1 MEELCMQ
8 GFSAAE
14 ALQDVKQQDGCGLLL
29 APTSFVDNS
38 FSFLDY

>member
-14 ALQDVKQQDGCGLLL
+14 ALQDVKQQDDCGLLL
-29 APTSFVDNS
+29 ASFVANS